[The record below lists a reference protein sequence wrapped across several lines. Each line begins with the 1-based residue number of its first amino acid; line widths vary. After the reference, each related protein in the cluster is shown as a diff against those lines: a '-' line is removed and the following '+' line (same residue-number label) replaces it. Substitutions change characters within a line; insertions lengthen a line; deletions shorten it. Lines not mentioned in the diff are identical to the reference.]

1 MYIYYFITNYQG
13 AVMKKHLIILALG
26 TGLLFADSTSSLD
39 LLKEATNNE
48 IIGSQYE
55 LNNTEMK
62 NIEGGYTY
70 PSYVSKIF
78 YNSLYNSLNNK
89 LLPSSD
95 KSSSKSRKTVSI
107 SDSMYTRIGTTS
119 TYKVIS
125 YSDYINRY

>member
-1 MYIYYFITNYQG
+1 
-13 AVMKKHLIILALG
+13 MKKHLIILALG

-70 PSYVSKIF
+70 PSYVSKIIN
-78 YNSLYNSLNNK
+78 YYQ
-89 LLPSSD
+89 
-95 KSSSKSRKTVSI
+95 V
-107 SDSMYTRIGTTS
+107 
-119 TYKVIS
+119 VIS
-125 YSDYINRY
+125 LLLNQEKLYLFLIVCIQE